1 MKRCSLLFISSV
13 LAAQEAT
20 VIQNAMVYT
29 ATKPAFVGSVAFTG
43 GKITAVGEKV
53 VVPPGARVIDGTGL
67 HVSPGIIDSHSH
79 IAVAGFG
86 VNEGSVSVSSMV
98 QIRDVLDAE
107 DVAIYRALAGG
118 VTTANILHGSANA
131 IGGNNQL
138 IKMRWGQTA
147 AGLLMEGGTHSIKF
161 ALGENPKRQGNVTPQ
176 QGGGVARYPATR
188 MGVEDIYRQ
197 AFTEARAYQ
206 RAIADFKAGKTMM
219 APRRDLKLEPLVEV
233 LEGKRLVH
241 CHAYRSDEMLMMM
254 RVAEEFGFR
263 LATFQH
269 VQEGY
274 KIAKEMVQHGVA
286 GAGFSDWWSYKMEV
300 VDGIPYNMTI
310 MTKKGVLTGVNSDD
324 AGLMRRLNTEAAK
337 SIRYGGLTEEQALAL
352 VTINPAKQMK
362 VDNLIGSIEPGKSAD
377 LVIWNKP
384 PLSSYA
390 VAQKVFIDGTLYF
403 DRDKDMSDR
412 GRRAAAK
419 KAIED
424 QLKLEAPPEQKKGG
438 PPGRQPGSR
447 GPATEEIAQ

>member
-1 MKRCSLLFISSV
+1 MKFAWLFGSM
-13 LAAQEAT
+13 LMAQEASI
-20 VIQNAMVYT
+20 IQNATVYT
-29 ATKPAFVGSVAFTG
+29 ATKPAFVGSVVFVN
-43 GKITAVGEKV
+43 GKITAVGEKLMA
-53 VVPPGARVIDGTGL
+53 PPGAKVIDGTGL

-79 IAVAGFG
+79 IAAAAI
-86 VNEGSVSVSSMV
+86 NEGSVSVSSMV
-98 QIRDVLDAE
+98 RIADVIDSE
-107 DVAIYRALAGG
+107 DVSIYRALAGG

-138 IKMRWGQTA
+138 IKMRWGLPP
-147 AGLLMEGGTHSIKF
+147 AGLLMEGGPPSIKF
-161 ALGENPKRQGNVTPQ
+161 ALGENPKRQGNTPAP
-176 QGGGVARYPATR
+176 GGVARYPATR

-206 RAIADFKAGKTMM
+206 KLLTEFRAGKTMV
-219 APRRDLKLEPLVEV
+219 APRRDLKLEALVEV

-274 KIAKEMVQHGVA
+274 KVAKEMVAHGVA

-300 VDGIPYNMTI
+300 VDGIPYNMAL

-337 SIRYGGLTEEQALAL
+337 SMRYGGLTEEQALAL

-362 VDNLIGSIEPGKSAD
+362 VDHLIGSIEPGKSAD

-390 VAQKVFIDGTLYF
+390 VPQKVYIDGKLYF
-403 DRDKDMSDR
+403 DRDTDMSER
-412 GRRAAAK
+412 GRRAAAR

-424 QLKLEAPPEQKKGG
+424 QLKLEPPADQKKGA
-438 PPGRQPGSR
+438 PGRR
-447 GPATEEIAQ
+447 GPVSEDETQ